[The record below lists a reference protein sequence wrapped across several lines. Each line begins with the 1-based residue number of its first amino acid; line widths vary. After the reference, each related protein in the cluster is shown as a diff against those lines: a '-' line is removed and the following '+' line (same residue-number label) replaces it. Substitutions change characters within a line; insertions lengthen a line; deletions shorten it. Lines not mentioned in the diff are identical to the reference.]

1 MDEIEARLAA
11 VELLLIERLALDP
24 PGTLRAMIDQ
34 VRAAESFGDEKMI
47 RAQAILIL
55 EDALR
60 RFDEFTVG
68 FRIIPPARSE

>member
-24 PGTLRAMIDQ
+24 PATLRALIDQ
-34 VRAAESFGDEKMI
+34 IKSAEAFGEEKMI

-68 FRIIPPARSE
+68 FRISPEKP

>member
-11 VELLLIERLALDP
+11 VELLLMERLALDP
-24 PGTLRAMIDQ
+24 PGTLRALIDQ
-34 VRAAESFGDEKMI
+34 IKSVEAFGDEKMI

-68 FRIIPPARSE
+68 FRVPPPT

>member
-1 MDEIEARLAA
+1 MDELEARLAA

-24 PGTLRAMIDQ
+24 PGTLRALIDQ
-34 VRAAESFGDEKMI
+34 IKTAEAFGDEKMI

-68 FRIIPPARSE
+68 FRISPEKP